1 MKVVD
6 DNINAGNVL
15 SVAGYDVK
23 VSGSIVHFLICQCH
37 GTKNISILLLQ
48 PQGSVV

>member
-23 VSGSIVHFLICQCH
+23 VSGSIVHLLICH
-37 GTKNISILLLQ
+37 ATKNISILLLQ
-48 PQGSVV
+48 PQGTVV